1 MNSMNKNSNPLI
13 TIITVVLNGDKNIE
27 KTIKSVVDQSYNNIE
42 YIIIDGASTDK
53 TIDIIKQYE
62 DKISFW
68 ISESDNGIWDAMNK
82 GLKYANGEIIGFLNS
97 DDVYYPDT
105 VSIVNKYFTNNKID
119 FLFGTVEKYKLMH
132 GYKPWKIKWSFGFY
146 TSHSVGF
153 FIKTNK
159 HREVGLYNP
168 KYLSADLDFFYKM
181 INNFKMKGM
190 ASKKNEIFGKFT
202 KGGFASKV
210 NYIDHLIDLNKIR
223 IDNHQN
229 MIFVYFLFLIKIL
242 KKPLKFLRS
251 ILKKY
256 Y

>member
-1 MNSMNKNSNPLI
+1 
-13 TIITVVLNGDKNIE
+13 
-27 KTIKSVVDQSYNNIE
+27 
-42 YIIIDGASTDK
+42 
-53 TIDIIKQYE
+53 
-62 DKISFW
+62 
-68 ISESDNGIWDAMNK
+68 
-82 GLKYANGEIIGFLNS
+82 
-97 DDVYYPDT
+97 
-105 VSIVNKYFTNNKID
+105 
-119 FLFGTVEKYKLMH
+119 MH

-229 MIFVYFLFLIKIL
+229 IIFVYFLFLIKIL

-251 ILKKY
+251 VLKKY